1 MNNQFYVGLFHSLSS
16 SMKDEKKLSNNNNV
30 SFKLISSNQKVENDK
45 ERIKS
50 KFNFNISRTSTN
62 SSVFKQS
69 SLATQQNSCLFSEK
83 LQKIKNKII
92 HQNHQKIS
100 YTNQKAKKS
109 KKKLNSDISKKN
121 SKEKEKD
128 IDTKDIYTNNKY
140 NQINENIISNITYNN
155 YDKYYTDNSS
165 IVTDSQKNNLLES
178 ILKTQTIEDGVNCS
192 NSNDNIDNIENDC
205 NITIKKKMKRGQ
217 AL

>member
-1 MNNQFYVGLFHSLSS
+1 
-16 SMKDEKKLSNNNNV
+16 MKDEKKLSNNNNV
-30 SFKLISSNQKVENDK
+30 SFKLISNNQKVENDK

-100 YTNQKAKKS
+100 YTTQKAKKS
-109 KKKLNSDISKKN
+109 KKK
-121 SKEKEKD
+121 
-128 IDTKDIYTNNKY
+128 
-140 NQINENIISNITYNN
+140 
-155 YDKYYTDNSS
+155 
-165 IVTDSQKNNLLES
+165 
-178 ILKTQTIEDGVNCS
+178 
-192 NSNDNIDNIENDC
+192 
-205 NITIKKKMKRGQ
+205 IKFWYK
-217 AL
+217 